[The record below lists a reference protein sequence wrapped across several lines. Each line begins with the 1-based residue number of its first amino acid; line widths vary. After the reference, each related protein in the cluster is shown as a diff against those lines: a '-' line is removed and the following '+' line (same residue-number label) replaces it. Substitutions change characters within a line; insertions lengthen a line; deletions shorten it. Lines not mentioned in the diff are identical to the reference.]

1 MNSSTLYKTGTIKTS
16 HHDEHIRR
24 ALLSGMLLEASCHPS
39 PGLVSPFSMGS
50 HTDMN
55 YHSFILS
62 TAAIAP
68 LLETCVRAGY
78 DWNGSDDLLPLLRPA
93 GLSAEKAMVEA
104 TGGVNTQ
111 KGIIFLT
118 GIVAASAGWISRQ
131 QGHLEAEKVC
141 EGVAAIGA
149 GLIQRELQNRTS
161 SPSKAMTQGEHW
173 YHMAGITGI
182 RGEVENGLPSVLHTG
197 LPVFSETLRDHSL
210 NTAMVQALLHLM
222 TIVEDT
228 TVLARA
234 GMEGYEFVKESARR
248 VISLGGFH
256 TDVGREAL
264 AEMEKAFIQRRISPG
279 GSADLL
285 AITIALW
292 MMEHGSLSLQQI
304 VDHPV
309 NT

>member
-1 MNSSTLYKTGTIKTS
+1 MNSSTPYQTGTIKTS
-16 HHDEHIRR
+16 PHEEHIRR
-24 ALLSGMLLEASCHPS
+24 ALLSGMILEVSCHPS
-39 PGLVSPFSMGS
+39 PGLVSPFSTGS
-50 HTDMN
+50 HSDMN
-55 YHSFILS
+55 YYSFILS

-68 LLETCVRAGY
+68 LLEVCVRAGY
-78 DWNGSDDLLPLLRPA
+78 DWNGSDDLLSSLRPA
-93 GLSAEKAMVEA
+93 GLSAEKAMFEA
-104 TGGVNTQ
+104 NGGVNTQ
-111 KGIIFLT
+111 KGIIFLA

-141 EGVAAIGA
+141 DGVAAIGA
-149 GLIQRELQNRTS
+149 GLIQRELQNHS
-161 SPSKAMTQGEHW
+161 NVPSKTMTQGEHW
-173 YHMAGITGI
+173 YHKAGIAGI
-182 RGEVENGLPSVLHTG
+182 RGEAENGLPSVLHTG

-222 TIVEDT
+222 TVVEDT

-234 GMEGYEFVKESARR
+234 GMDGHEFVKKSARR
-248 VISLGGFH
+248 VLSLGGLH
-256 TDVGREAL
+256 TDAGQEAL

-309 NT
+309 IT